1 MNNTI
6 DKIQNS
12 HLLVRFSENRIPVDK
27 LASEKL
33 IEYDPHS
40 QVSIYKMGGPSTSC
54 HKVTN
59 GTQPKNEADRIM
71 DDN

>member
-1 MNNTI
+1 ME
-6 DKIQNS
+6 QLP
-12 HLLVRFSENRIPVDK
+12 LLVKFSTNKMPLCAIEENKGIQYNPK
-27 LASEKL
+27 T
-33 IEYDPHS
+33 
-40 QVSIYKMGGPSTSC
+40 QTGIYSMGGPSTSC

>member
-1 MNNTI
+1 M
-6 DKIQNS
+6 KQS
-12 HLLVRFSENRIPVDK
+12 PLFVKFSTNK
-27 LASEKL
+27 MQLASVKENKQ
-33 IEYDPHS
+33 IRYDAKT
-40 QVSIYKMGGPSTSC
+40 QMSIYLMGGPSTSC

>member
-1 MNNTI
+1 MEY
-6 DKIQNS
+6 S
-12 HLLVRFSENRIPVDK
+12 HLLVKFSTNKMPLHKVE
-27 LASEKL
+27 EKNKCQ
-33 IEYDPHS
+33 YDPKTQMS
-40 QVSIYKMGGPSTSC
+40 VYLMGGPSTSC

>member
-1 MNNTI
+1 M
-6 DKIQNS
+6 KQS
-12 HLLVRFSENRIPVDK
+12 PLLVKFSSNKMP
-27 LASEKL
+27 LASVKENKQ
-33 IEYDPHS
+33 IRYDPKT
-40 QVSIYKMGGPSTSC
+40 QMSIYLMGGPSTSC

>member
-1 MNNTI
+1 MSKT
-6 DKIQNS
+6 
-12 HLLVRFSENRIPVDK
+12 HLLVDLSNNRMPSSAVIDD
-27 LASEKL
+27 SSYS
-33 IEYDPHS
+33 YDPIS
-40 QVSIYKMGGPSTSC
+40 QMTIYSLGGPSTSC

>member
-1 MNNTI
+1 M
-6 DKIQNS
+6 KQS
-12 HLLVRFSENRIPVDK
+12 PLLVKFSSNKMP
-27 LASEKL
+27 LASVKENKQ
-33 IEYDPHS
+33 IRYDAKT
-40 QVSIYKMGGPSTSC
+40 QMSIYLMGGPSTSC